1 MNSPVA
7 APHPNIGLL
16 KIISIAVIKNEN
28 LGYLFKLL
36 NPKLKNFDLKLYGIR
51 LLKNVV
57 IFSGIKFRL
66 FNKYGKLIN
75 RKNKNNKISHVLL
88 KRIKNEIIIPNQ
100 AFLEVVRK
108 IETKIK
114 IEIIK

>member
-1 MNSPVA
+1 M
-7 APHPNIGLL
+7 
-16 KIISIAVIKNEN
+16 
-28 LGYLFKLL
+28 
-36 NPKLKNFDLKLYGIR
+36 
-51 LLKNVV
+51 
-57 IFSGIKFRL
+57 L

-75 RKNKNNKISHVLL
+75 RKNKNNKISHALL